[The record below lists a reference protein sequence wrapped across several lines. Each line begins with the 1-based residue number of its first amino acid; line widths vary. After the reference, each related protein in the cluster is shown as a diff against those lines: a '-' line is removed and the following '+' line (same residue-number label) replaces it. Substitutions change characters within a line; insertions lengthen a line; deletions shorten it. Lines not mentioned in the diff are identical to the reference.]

1 MSRTLLFIEKTR
13 NDDDDEDDN
22 VDHAKKGR
30 KVGREAMIPN
40 DTVMWRQTD
49 QKRDFYDSSPLYN
62 LYGHQQSL
70 K

>member
-1 MSRTLLFIEKTR
+1 MNEDDKEH
-13 NDDDDEDDN
+13 DDDD
-22 VDHAKKGR
+22 VDAAHAKKGR